1 MAVYRIFPEKDAF
14 VTSEPTSA
22 GLYPNAGLDPILEVG
37 GYPDVNLTGRSN
49 RTLIQFSTSDINDAI
64 NNKVSGSYQAYLNL
78 YLAEADCLPQNYV
91 IEAYPISSSWIQGTG
106 QAMDSPINRTGVTWL
121 HTDGQVNEWTTPGC
135 DYLTA
140 SSSFQSH
147 SVYSNHDLHID
158 VTDTISGIYTGS
170 LTNNG
175 FLLKINDEFE
185 DNVSSSINIKYFGSD
200 TNTIFPPYLE
210 FKWDDSEYSSS
221 LSVLSSNQNTVTIK
235 NNREEFADSDTYRF
249 RVAAKPKYPTRTF
262 TTSSI
267 YTTNHVLPQ
276 DSFFAIKDE
285 HSEEMIINFD
295 SNYTKISADDK
306 SSYFDVYMDSLQPE
320 RFYRL
325 LIKTT
330 IDGSTVVLDDNNTF
344 KVVRNG

>member
-14 VTSEPTSA
+14 ITSEPNSA
-22 GLYPNAGLDPILEVG
+22 GLYPNAGLDPIVEIG
-37 GYPDVNLTGRSN
+37 GFPDANLDGRSN
-49 RTLIQFSTSDINDAI
+49 RTLIQFKNSDITDAI
-64 NNKVSGSYQAYLNL
+64 DNKVSGSYVAFLNL
-78 YLAEADCLPQNYV
+78 YLAEADCLPQDYV
-91 IEAYPISSSWIQGTG
+91 IQAYPLASSWIQGTG
-106 QAMDSPINRTGVTWL
+106 QAMDSPINRTGVTWQ
-121 HTDGQVNEWTTPGC
+121 HRAGQTQAWDTLGG
-135 DYLTA
+135 DFLT
-140 SSSFQSH
+140 SSLSFQSH

-158 VTDTISGIYTGS
+158 VTSTVAGFYTGS
-170 LTNNG
+170 IDNNG

-185 DNVSSSINIKYFGSD
+185 NNTTSSINIKYFGSD

-210 FKWDDSEYSSS
+210 FKWDDSNYSSS
-221 LSVLSSNQNTVTIK
+221 LSILSSNQNTVTIK
-235 NNREEFADSDTYRF
+235 NNREEFADSDVYRF
-249 RVAAKPKYPTRTF
+249 RVSAKPKFPTRTF

-267 YTTNHVLPQ
+267 YRTNYILPQ
-276 DSFFAIKDE
+276 DSYFAIKDE

-295 SNYTKISADDK
+295 SSYTKISADDT

-325 LIKTT
+325 LIKTN